1 MTPILSDPFQIL
13 TMALLKKMNV
23 CFSILLVSSAVII
36 PSGSAS
42 WEAFT
47 PLPRPV
53 SDRYV
58 LGVSSGSSGTGC
70 KGGGPLPV

>member
-1 MTPILSDPFQIL
+1 MTHSLPDLFWIL
-13 TMALLKKMNV
+13 TMALLKNMNV

-42 WEAFT
+42 WEALT

-53 SDRYV
+53 SDLYV